1 MKRVQTIAQP
11 ATPPQRRHS
20 FVTRLLSVFIATAGL
35 TVSSVEA
42 AIIYTDN
49 ADITVSTGTDRIYFD
64 LDHDSA
70 GPAYANTTDFTGSD
84 VMLFFRFDIV
94 DKPSL
99 GGSVNGV
106 STGDYISKLSA
117 GTLISSSSPMSYA
130 LQMDGV
136 ITPFFGPD
144 APTPASQWEGGGE
157 GYLGLWNYSGGTR
170 YGWARVA
177 WDDTSKALTLKDFAV
192 ETDVGVG
199 ILAGDV
205 GAVPEPSRTLLLAIG
220 MAGMVLRRKR
230 RQVDA

>member
-1 MKRVQTIAQP
+1 MKRIQT
-11 ATPPQRRHS
+11 
-20 FVTRLLSVFIATAGL
+20 FVSRLLSVFVATAAL
-35 TVSSVEA
+35 SVSSSEA

-64 LDHDSA
+64 LNHDSA
-70 GPAYANTTDFTGSD
+70 GPAYASTTDFTGSD

-106 STGDYISKLSA
+106 STGDYISKLGS
-117 GTLISSSSPMSYA
+117 GTLISSASPMSYA

-157 GYLGLWNYSGGTR
+157 GYLGLWWYAPGGTQ

-205 GAVPEPSRTLLLAIG
+205 GAVPEPSRALLLAIG

-230 RQVDA
+230 RQTA